1 MKNRRKIKKS
11 TIVIDIILVIST
23 CLVLLPIVTM
33 VMTSLKTFEDVQ
45 MNPASLIPKEFTL
58 KNYVTVFTEFPFT
71 QYLINTLFIIY
82 LLSPGVNKKS

>member
-33 VMTSLKTFEDVQ
+33 VMPS
-45 MNPASLIPKEFTL
+45 NGS
-58 KNYVTVFTEFPFT
+58 
-71 QYLINTLFIIY
+71 
-82 LLSPGVNKKS
+82 

>member
-11 TIVIDIILVIST
+11 TIVIDIILAIST

-45 MNPASLIPKEFTL
+45 MNQTS
-58 KNYVTVFTEFPFT
+58 
-71 QYLINTLFIIY
+71 
-82 LLSPGVNKKS
+82 